1 MILIKLKTKSLT
13 IAVGYNITLM
23 NIGNGLN
30 QDTTIKINA
39 FKVKKRQA
47 VFVSGVNYNKV

>member
-1 MILIKLKTKSLT
+1 MILIKLKTKSLP

-23 NIGNGLN
+23 NIDNSLN